1 MTSSPPSTTY
11 RPGGWL
17 AVVAPGLALLADLRP
32 GAPLTGEC
40 WALVRD
46 GDFDGLV
53 AALNGSMFAA
63 VRHHDGDAEIL
74 VCGAAG
80 AEVVDV
86 DGQMSAVRSDVAGR
100 SRSTSVASVRLTGT
114 AAGHPGTDLPLVGG
128 QVLAAELTVRL
139 APVQQPPIHT
149 SRYDAMFGR
158 PATEAVQPLV
168 PVAAKLPV
176 EAPPTAPIA
185 LVAEPDGHT
194 VLRPV
199 DQAAPDGGFMD
210 LTTMSWLAGA
220 PEQPMPNAL
229 PVPPFR
235 PESRVAPYEPL
246 AVAADEDALVL
257 TTVRGVS
264 GPTVEAIVCVAR
276 HLNAPEANTCR
287 VCGAPIRATE
297 RLRVTRPVLGVLR
310 LPSGDTISL
319 DRNVVLGRA
328 PGTPAG
334 TGADEPHY
342 VKLPGT
348 YRNISRRHVEFRID
362 GWDVVAADLGSRNG
376 SVVEQPGQA
385 PVELSSGASCVLHN
399 GATVDLAG
407 DLIVRYEVTG

>member
-1 MTSSPPSTTY
+1 
-11 RPGGWL
+11 
-17 AVVAPGLALLADLRP
+17 
-32 GAPLTGEC
+32 
-40 WALVRD
+40 
-46 GDFDGLV
+46 
-53 AALNGSMFAA
+53 
-63 VRHHDGDAEIL
+63 
-74 VCGAAG
+74 
-80 AEVVDV
+80 
-86 DGQMSAVRSDVAGR
+86 
-100 SRSTSVASVRLTGT
+100 
-114 AAGHPGTDLPLVGG
+114 
-128 QVLAAELTVRL
+128 
-139 APVQQPPIHT
+139 
-149 SRYDAMFGR
+149 
-158 PATEAVQPLV
+158 
-168 PVAAKLPV
+168 
-176 EAPPTAPIA
+176 
-185 LVAEPDGHT
+185 

-199 DQAAPDGGFMD
+199 GQAAPDGDFMD
-210 LTTMSWLAGA
+210 LTTMGWLAGA
-220 PEQPMPNAL
+220 GVPEQPMPTAL

-235 PESRVAPYEPL
+235 PEAPVAPYEPP
-246 AVAADEDALVL
+246 AVAGPIESADEDALVL

-264 GPTVEAIVCVAR
+264 GPTVDAVVCVAR
-276 HLNAPEANTCR
+276 HLNTPEANTCR

-297 RLRVTRPVLGVLR
+297 RRRVTRPVLGVLR

-348 YRNISRRHVEFRID
+348 YRNISRRHVEFKLD

-385 PVELSSGASCVLHN
+385 PVELSGGGSCVLRN